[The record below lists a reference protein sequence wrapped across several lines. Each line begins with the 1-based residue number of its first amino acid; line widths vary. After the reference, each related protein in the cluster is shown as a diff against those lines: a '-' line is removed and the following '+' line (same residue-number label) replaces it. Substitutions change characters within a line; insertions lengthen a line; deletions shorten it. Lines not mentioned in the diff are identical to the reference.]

1 VEQFAGKVKVVLVS
15 HIHNSQDN
23 LQNLLN
29 CVETSQ
35 TFFDLIA
42 ITTERVGVSGKLA
55 TLKALAPG
63 GLEADFCCSMTIG
76 RSGRNLQGK
85 GLHSFRFGSL
95 LRDFLF
101 RGKDL
106 RGAHRLHTW
115 LT

>member
-1 VEQFAGKVKVVLVS
+1 MEQFAGKVKVVL
-15 HIHNSQDN
+15 
-23 LQNLLN
+23 LLN

-55 TLKALAPG
+55 TLKAHAPG
-63 GLEADFCCSMTIG
+63 GLEADFCCSTTIG

-85 GLHSFRFGSL
+85 GLHSFRFESL

-101 RGKDL
+101 RGKICVEHIGST
-106 RGAHRLHTW
+106 RG
-115 LT
+115 